1 MKIATLTFQNAVN
14 YGAAYQAY
22 ALQAYLADMGHD
34 VHVLNY
40 SCDYLDNR
48 RYQKASI
55 AGKAKQAFMRL
66 VLARKRHGFESFR
79 ASYLPLTEACDRS
92 AIEEVASGYDAIVVG
107 SDQVWNPRLTGG
119 DEAYFLDFVNGDSK
133 RIAYAASAGVSHF
146 DDDELTRVRAFVE
159 RFDAVG
165 VRERSLLDDLKPYTS
180 CRLVLDPVL
189 LVERTLWLDLA
200 AACEVPGLPKGER
213 YLLVYSLGEMDSLQ
227 AAAQRI
233 ARDRG
238 LRVVCVSTGLK
249 TMRGAVNLR
258 NLAPLEF
265 LHCLANASFVLSS
278 SYHGICLALTFGL
291 PFRYATSKKNDTNS
305 RIETLK
311 EMFGLSGLDLGRG
324 LLGESSDPNYTVIDG
339 MLMDLRASSGAFL
352 ANALSQ

>member
-22 ALQAYLADMGHD
+22 ALQAYLAGMGHD

-48 RYQKASI
+48 RYQKANI
-55 AGKAKQAFMRL
+55 MGKAKQAFMRL
-66 VLARKRHGFESFR
+66 TLASKRHGFESFR
-79 ASYLPLTEACDRS
+79 SSYLPLTEACDRS
-92 AIEEVASGYDAIVVG
+92 TIGKVASRYDAIVVG

-119 DEAYFLDFVNGDSK
+119 DETYFLDFANDDSK
-133 RIAYAASAGVSHF
+133 RVAYAASAGVSHF
-146 DDDELTRVRAFVE
+146 DGDELTRIKAFVE

-165 VRERSLLDDLKPYTS
+165 VRERSLLNDLKPYVN
-180 CRLVLDPVL
+180 CCLVLDPVL

-213 YLLVYSLGEMDSLQ
+213 YLLVYSLGEMESLQ

-249 TMRGAVNLR
+249 TMHGAINLR
-258 NLAPLEF
+258 NLSPLEF

-278 SYHGICLALTFGL
+278 SYHGICLSLTFGL

-311 EMFGLSGLDLGRG
+311 ETFGLSGLDIDRG
-324 LLGESSDPNYTVIDG
+324 LLGESSDPDYSAIDNS
-339 MLMDLRASSGAFL
+339 LMDLRATSGAFL
-352 ANALSQ
+352 ANALLQ